1 MPSIS
6 FSHLVARA
14 AQGGALRLSKKPGGI
29 RLAVYKGN
37 IAARVADRLRGLSAS
52 GRANADLRKQ
62 FLNAT
67 KRAYGYT
74 VVAAVEQRL
83 GGYRSPTLSAR
94 KILDLASYAHQV
106 AVDQVF
112 SEAGPVNVFS
122 VLDGRL
128 AELFRGEAR
137 HNMVQALRAPED
149 AFRASVKAALQDAL
163 KPWFDN
169 NEDLSDEVLERAL
182 ASALM
187 TAAEQHDRLLP
198 ALQNRVA
205 VNFTGLVDATIGSL
219 GCSFQLAAKRKDEL
233 AQPSNG
239 LRASVLAGFAKL
251 VQRRFLAEAPAEVT
265 TDWLDTTLLSA
276 FRTAFYAQAMQQPT
290 LLGSVLRSPVIAF
303 GPHTRSLAAE
313 MAQGMLPPRGCSP
326 EALKRFAQE
335 ALSVALDLWDR
346 REAIHH
352 VQPAVTGQQQAA
364 LLLKTI
370 METRAHELL
379 DGSDKARLS
388 TFTDKVNQA
397 TRQRLSA

>member
-1 MPSIS
+1 
-6 FSHLVARA
+6 
-14 AQGGALRLSKKPGGI
+14 
-29 RLAVYKGN
+29 
-37 IAARVADRLRGLSAS
+37 
-52 GRANADLRKQ
+52 
-62 FLNAT
+62 
-67 KRAYGYT
+67 
-74 VVAAVEQRL
+74 
-83 GGYRSPTLSAR
+83 
-94 KILDLASYAHQV
+94 
-106 AVDQVF
+106 
-112 SEAGPVNVFS
+112 
-122 VLDGRL
+122 
-128 AELFRGEAR
+128 
-137 HNMVQALRAPED
+137 MVQALRAPED

-239 LRASVLAGFAKL
+239 LRASALAGFAKL

-290 LLGSVLRSPVIAF
+290 LLSSVLRSPVIAF